1 MTDDRLERIRLL
13 CLLVFFLFQNVFFTF
28 AKTID
33 LKHENLKFMDTSDT
47 LFLFRLIVK
56 IESEFT
62 YQKLF
67 LLHHNIVKQESP
79 YSKSGKPN

>member
-1 MTDDRLERIRLL
+1 
-13 CLLVFFLFQNVFFTF
+13 
-28 AKTID
+28 
-33 LKHENLKFMDTSDT
+33 MDTSDT
-47 LFLFRLIVK
+47 LFLFRLIVN

>member
-1 MTDDRLERIRLL
+1 
-13 CLLVFFLFQNVFFTF
+13 
-28 AKTID
+28 
-33 LKHENLKFMDTSDT
+33 MDNSGT

-56 IESEFT
+56 IESEVT

-67 LLHHNIVKQESP
+67 LLHLNIVKQESP

>member
-1 MTDDRLERIRLL
+1 MGFL
-13 CLLVFFLFQNVFFTF
+13 CLLVFFLFQNVFLTF

-33 LKHENLKFMDTSDT
+33 LKHENLKFMDNSGT

-56 IESEFT
+56 IESEVT

-67 LLHHNIVKQESP
+67 LLHLNIVKQESP